1 MGGNKDFLKSGGFSK
16 YEYNEIGYTANG
28 IKIIQK
34 KHGKPNT
41 PMNSNTRNTVYAKID
56 HKTNLINQISTY
68 KDRHKQKD
76 IDIGHIHVNP
86 GNKRRFEKEKI
97 HVHDYLNGDRLRD
110 ARSPSKKEKR
120 TIMIARY
127 GGKK

>member
-41 PMNSNTRNTVYAKID
+41 PMNSNTANTTYAKIND
-56 HKTNLINQISTY
+56 VSGKLDQITFY
-68 KDRHKQKD
+68 KGRQKLKD
-76 IDIGHIHVNP
+76 VDLDHIHVNP
-86 GNKRRFEKEKI
+86 GNKRRFEKETI
-97 HVHDYLNGDRLRD
+97 HVHDYLDGDRLRD